1 MTKIPSVSVIVP
13 MYKVERY
20 IKKCVD
26 SILAQT
32 FQDFEIILVD
42 DASPD
47 GCVELC
53 QKFYG
58 DNEKVRLVR
67 HEKNLGLG
75 PARNTGMKHA
85 VGKYIYF
92 VDSDDLIL
100 PDALEKFFNVAE
112 RTNAQVVHAAGR
124 YELEQDEPLP
134 VREENLKIEWDRFDT
149 EGFLPNNVLYRLEEH
164 WKNYATWPMAWLC
177 FCRRDFLEKNRIK
190 FLNIISEDETFS
202 FALLC
207 VTERYYIMHEALY
220 IYRKRSGSI
229 MMTKSTETLT
239 KRINGMIP
247 GSAYI
252 KKFLERLPN
261 FKGREKFCERMLNEF
276 FDRFVRDKTTPYYE
290 KLTVSPQV
298 NSAVAEPLRNF
309 FGDGESFARFFFNHY
324 HLFRWQSEI
333 LLQQRN
339 QIIAQAKTLQQQN
352 QRLSND
358 ISSLFNRMELSPR
371 KIVFVNFM
379 GRGYGCN
386 PKYIAEEILR
396 RNLPWDLVWL
406 VKNPAEPMPEKI
418 RKIVYDSVD
427 SVYELATAKVIIS
440 NTKNLLPFPRKKD
453 GQFFV
458 MTWHG
463 GTGFKHI
470 EKDAEETLSP
480 RYLTES
486 KANSAITDLMMVCS
500 HEQLDE
506 FRRAFWYTGEIL
518 NVGLPRNDIFFRR
531 DDELVARVRKNL
543 NVPPE
548 NKIAMYAPTFRDD
561 KNSAAVYKFD
571 AKKFLDALQKKFGG
585 EWTLLIRFHPN
596 IANTDFAKKS
606 FDGGKIVNA
615 TNYPDMQELIAVSDV
630 LVSDYSSVIYDFTIL
645 RKPVFI
651 FAKDFNA
658 YTKERGFKQ
667 LYFDLPYKICRT
679 EEELFNCVETFDGA
693 EVESAMKKFLDK
705 VKPSDNGHASEIVV
719 DKIKA
724 VVENGQ
730 VTSPSQKVQSQAADS
745 SVELFRQCLANPIF
759 RKNIEYL
766 MNVPI
771 QEKDAQNIMK
781 TLDFVADKYF
791 YEMRDE
797 QPWRPKILDV
807 PTCIDELLASGKSLC
822 RLGDGECKLIK
833 GIPLDFQECDERLAQ
848 KLLQILSEP
857 QTDCYVGLP
866 RYYWYIRDDIERN
879 SNPYHKR
886 YYTFNIPPFRKFFA
900 EHCDESKTY
909 VDACLGGYMSNKSL
923 EFCAERFKKLKMLFN
938 GRKVL
943 VVAGETVFKNITH
956 DFFDGATQKE
966 LLLAPR
972 INAWRHFDE
981 IFNKI
986 LTYPEDMIVALI
998 LGPTATVLA
1007 YELSKRGRIAYDIG
1021 HLPKDYDAF
1030 MKNADRSSAAVQKFF
1045 AAD

>member
-1 MTKIPSVSVIVP
+1 MTNTPSISVIVP
-13 MYKVERY
+13 VYKVERY
-20 IKKCVD
+20 IKSCLD

-32 FQDFEIILVD
+32 FQDFELILVD

-47 GCVELC
+47 KSVEIC
-53 QKFYG
+53 QKLYG
-58 DNEKVRLVR
+58 GNDKIRLVR
-67 HEKNLGLG
+67 HEKNQGLG

-85 VGKYIYF
+85 RGKYIYF
-92 VDSDDLIL
+92 VDSDDFIL
-100 PDALEKFFNVAE
+100 PDALEKLFNAAE

-124 YELEQDEPLP
+124 YELTQDEPEP
-134 VREENLKIEWDRFDT
+134 IRQENLKLEWDKFNT
-149 EGFLPNNVLYRLEEH
+149 EGFLSNDILYRLEEH

-177 FCRRDFLEKNRIK
+177 LYRRDFLEENHIE
-190 FLNIISEDETFS
+190 FLNIISEDEPFS
-202 FALLC
+202 FALFCLAQ
-207 VTERYYIMHEALY
+207 RYYVLHAALY
-220 IYRKRSGSI
+220 VYRRRSGSI
-229 MMTKSTETLT
+229 MTTQDTKNYS
-239 KRINGMIP
+239 KRIEGMVY
-247 GSAYI
+247 GSAYL
-252 KKFLERLPN
+252 KRLLDRLPN
-261 FKGREKFCERMLNEF
+261 FNGRETFSERMLNEF
-276 FDRFVRDKTTPYYE
+276 IDRFVRDKTTPHYE
-290 KLTVSPQV
+290 KLTVSPQI
-298 NSAVAEPLRNF
+298 NAAASETLRKF
-309 FGDGESFARFFFNHY
+309 FGDGEIFARFFFNGY
-324 HLFRWQSEI
+324 HIYRRQAELLAQQSRQ
-333 LLQQRN
+333 LN
-339 QIIAQAKTLQQQN
+339 N
-352 QRLSND
+352 NVV
-358 ISSLFNRMELSPR
+358 SLINRAELSPR

-396 RNLPWDLVWL
+396 RNLPYDLVWL
-406 VKNPAEPMPEKI
+406 VRNVNEPMPEKI
-418 RKIVYDSVD
+418 RKVIYGSLD
-427 SVYELATAKVIIS
+427 SVYELATAKIIVS
-440 NTKNLLPFPRKKD
+440 NTKNLLPFPRKKT
-453 GQFFV
+453 GQYFV

-480 RYLTES
+480 RYLNES
-486 KANSAITDLMMVCS
+486 KANSAITDLMLVS
-500 HEQLDE
+500 SDEQFDE

-531 DDELVARVRKNL
+531 DDDLVVRVRKTL
-543 NVPPE
+543 HVPPE

-561 KNSAAVYKFD
+561 KSTSDVYKFD
-571 AKKFLDALQKKFGG
+571 AEKFLDALRKKFGG
-585 EWTLLIRFHPN
+585 EWTLLVRFHPN
-596 IANTDFAKKS
+596 VANTDFAKQT

-615 TNYPDMQELIAVSDV
+615 TAYPDMQELIVVSDV
-630 LVSDYSSVIYDFTIL
+630 LVSDYSSVIYDFMISS
-645 RKPVFI
+645 KPVFVL
-651 FAKDFNA
+651 AKDFDA

-679 EEELFNCVETFDGA
+679 EAELFDCVATFDEA
-693 EVESAMKKFLDK
+693 TVEPAIKKFLDNI
-705 VKPSDNGHASEIVV
+705 KPTDNGHASEVVV
-719 DKIKA
+719 DRIKA
-724 VVENGQ
+724 VVENGYP
-730 VTSPSQKVQSQAADS
+730 TNSPITAEEAK
-745 SVELFRQCLANPIF
+745 SVELFRQCLANPTF
-759 RKNIEYL
+759 RKNIELL
-766 MNVPI
+766 MRVPI
-771 QEKDAQNIMK
+771 QEKDAQNIMT

-791 YEMRDE
+791 YELRDE

-807 PTCIDELLASGKSLC
+807 PKCIDELLSSGKSLC

-833 GIPLDFQECDERLAQ
+833 NIPLDFQECDERLAQ

-857 QTDCYVGLP
+857 ETDCYVGLP

-923 EFCAERFKKLKMLFN
+923 EFCAERFQKLKTLFN

-956 DFFDGATQKE
+956 DFFDGATYKE
-966 LLLAPR
+966 ILLAPR

-986 LTYPEDMIVALI
+986 LTYPEDMVVALI

-1021 HLPKDYDAF
+1021 HVPKDYDAF
-1030 MKNADRSSAAVQKFF
+1030 MKNADRSSAAIQKFY